1 MRWPLPSKPWW
12 LTSSAKATSLSER
25 SKKTGRVKVADTAH
39 NNNSGLAP
47 QDTQAPKGTSTG
59 EIYDRRTLTYANSFD
74 DRWTSLAIRT
84 LEWVTGKFTILRM
97 VSKFEKRNADYRGN
111 KFWRG
116 ALDVMGIKLQ
126 TPEEQIQRIPEE
138 GPVVVVANHPHGM
151 VDGMIFA
158 DLIGRRRLDYRILT
172 RSVLTGLDEAA
183 TSFMIPVPFP
193 HDPDAQRKMVEMR
206 AKAMA
211 HLKEG
216 GVVALFPSG
225 VVMSSDSWW
234 GPAVEREWN
243 VFTAQLIRRSGAK
256 VVPMF
261 FPGRNSRAYQIA
273 CQVSPILR
281 QGLLLH
287 EIVRSCNK
295 PQAPVVGEALTEAQM
310 ERLHSDPRG
319 FMAWLR
325 EHTLSLGQ
333 KD

>member
-1 MRWPLPSKPWW
+1 L
-12 LTSSAKATSLSER
+12 
-25 SKKTGRVKVADTAH
+25 VDTA
-39 NNNSGLAP
+39 
-47 QDTQAPKGTSTG
+47 QDSDASVDTEATEAQG

-74 DRWTSLAIRT
+74 DRWTSFAIKAI
-84 LEWVTGKFTILRM
+84 EWMTGKITILRM
-97 VSKFEKRNADYRGN
+97 VNRFEKINENYRGQ

-116 ALDVMGIKLQ
+116 ALNVMGIELL
-126 TPEEQIQRIPEE
+126 TPPEQLANIPKD

-158 DLIGRRRLDYRILT
+158 DLIGRVRQDYRILT

-193 HDPDAQRKMVEMR
+193 HDPEAQSKMVEMR

-225 VVMSSDSWW
+225 VVMSSDNWF
-234 GPAVEREWN
+234 GPPIEREWSL
-243 VFTAQLIRRSGAK
+243 FTAKMIRRSGARI
-256 VVPMF
+256 VPIF
-261 FPGRNSRAYQIA
+261 YPGGNSRWYQIA
-273 CQVSPILR
+273 NRISPILR

-295 PQAPVVGEALTEAQM
+295 PQAPIVGAPLTEEQVALL
-310 ERLHSDPRG
+310 EVDPRG
-319 FMAWLR
+319 FMAFLR
-325 EHTLSLGQ
+325 EHTLSLG
-333 KD
+333 KG

>member
-1 MRWPLPSKPWW
+1 MDGMDRL
-12 LTSSAKATSLSER
+12 
-25 SKKTGRVKVADTAH
+25 ADTA
-39 NNNSGLAP
+39 NDSNTSIGL
-47 QDTQAPKGTSTG
+47 DTGQQPG
-59 EIYDRRTLTYANSFD
+59 EVYDRRTLTYANSFD
-74 DRWTSLAIRT
+74 DPWTAFAIKAI
-84 LEWVTGKFTILRM
+84 EWCTGKLTILRM
-97 VSKFEKRNADYRGN
+97 VNRFEKTNAVYRGQ

-116 ALDVMGIKLQ
+116 ALNVMGIDLV
-126 TPEEQIQRIPEE
+126 TPADQLANIPKE

-158 DLIGRRRLDYRILT
+158 DLIGRVRQDYRILT

-193 HDPDAQRKMVEMR
+193 HDPEAQRKMVEMR

-211 HLKEG
+211 HLAEG

-225 VVMSSDSWW
+225 VVMSSDSLF
-234 GPAVEREWN
+234 GPAIEREWN
-243 VFTAQLIRRSGAK
+243 VFTGKMIRRSGAK
-256 VVPMF
+256 VVPIF

-273 CQVSPILR
+273 NRISPVLR

-295 PQAPVVGEALTEAQM
+295 PQAPVVGAPLTESQM
-310 ERLHSDPRG
+310 AMLETDPRG

-325 EHTLSLGQ
+325 NHTMSLGG
-333 KD
+333 